1 MLAKASTH
9 VIKPSFNRP
18 SLAQGLRCNKM
29 NMVSSSHTILAPA
42 SAIGGGVAV
51 IRLSGSLSREA
62 FMKLTGLKSPEPRV
76 AQLVSLKHDGKL
88 LDKAVALYFVG
99 PNSFTGEDVLELHVH
114 GGRAVVDGVIAAIL
128 SLDDGFRLAEGGE
141 FTKRAVLN
149 GKMDLT
155 EAEAVADLVAAET
168 EAQKELALAQMG
180 GALKN
185 LYEDWRAR
193 LLNLLAHMEAA
204 IDFVDE
210 EDVPED
216 LLCDINTKISAVES
230 EIAHHLD
237 DQSLGER
244 LRDGFTVAV
253 IGAPNAG
260 KSSLVNAL
268 AKRDVAIV
276 SDIAGTTRDAIE
288 VHLNLGGY
296 PVILVDTAGLRET
309 GDSIESEGI
318 ARAKKRAAHADLV
331 LALFDSTVPQDKETL
346 DAVDDRTIVVM
357 TKIDL
362 QHATLAQARVHK
374 GPGSEAGDTIG
385 ISIAQNKN
393 LDLLVSEMTARIAK
407 LAAPKSS
414 TPLLTRPRHRE
425 AITQTRDHLQRA
437 RENASPE
444 LKAED
449 MRLAVRALGRLT
461 GRVDVEDLLDVIFRD
476 FCIGK

>member
-1 MLAKASTH
+1 MTAT
-9 VIKPSFNRP
+9 
-18 SLAQGLRCNKM
+18 
-29 NMVSSSHTILAPA
+29 HTIIAPA
-42 SAIGGGVAV
+42 SAIGGGVAIV
-51 IRLSGSLSREA
+51 RLSGALSREA
-62 FMKLTGLKSPEPRV
+62 FMKLTGLKSPEPRQ
-76 AQLVSLKHDGKL
+76 AQLVSLKTPSGKL
-88 LDKAVALYFVG
+88 LDKAVALYFAA
-99 PNSFTGEDVLELHVH
+99 PNSYTGEDVLELHVH
-114 GGRAVVDGVIAAIL
+114 GGRAVVQGVIDTVL
-128 SLDDGFRLAEGGE
+128 SLDKSFRLATGGE

-149 GKMDLT
+149 GKLDLT

-193 LLNLLAHMEAA
+193 LLNLLAHMEAS

-210 EDVPED
+210 EDVPAD
-216 LLCDINTKISAVES
+216 LLRDIDEKIGVILN
-230 EIAHHLD
+230 EINHHLD

-244 LRDGFTVAV
+244 LRDGFTIAV

-276 SDIAGTTRDAIE
+276 SDIAGTTRDALE

-309 GDSIESEGI
+309 SDSIESEGI
-318 ARAKKRAAHADLV
+318 RRAKFRAQNADLV
-331 LALFDSTVPQDKETL
+331 LALFDATVKQDKETL
-346 DAVDDRTIVVM
+346 SAVDARTLTVF
-357 TKIDL
+357 TKSDL
-362 QHATLAQARVHK
+362 AKSGGLSVSVT
-374 GPGSEAGDTIG
+374 
-385 ISIAQNKN
+385 QNEN
-393 LDLLVSEMTARIAK
+393 LDRLVDEMTARIAK

-414 TPLLTRPRHRE
+414 APLLTRTRHRE
-425 AITQTRDHLQRA
+425 NVTETQAHLHRA
-437 RENASPE
+437 VENASPE
-444 LKAED
+444 LKTED